1 MAGVNPEAGGWKAY
15 PSVMETAL
23 GSSGD
28 GRRGHN
34 MNDDGSVMHFSA
46 TRCVCVFCVFNLNS
60 ICLYVCFSISL
71 YYYIPTPTTPCC
83 VSLFDDLFLVL
94 FTPLHVQLPN
104 WGDSLFG

>member
-46 TRCVCVFCVFNLNS
+46 TRCVCVFV
-60 ICLYVCFSISL
+60 
-71 YYYIPTPTTPCC
+71 
-83 VSLFDDLFLVL
+83 VS
-94 FTPLHVQLPN
+94 
-104 WGDSLFG
+104 

>member
-1 MAGVNPEAGGWKAY
+1 MNPEAGGWKAY

-46 TRCVCVFCVFNLNS
+46 TRCVCV
-60 ICLYVCFSISL
+60 CLLCLKS
-71 YYYIPTPTTPCC
+71 
-83 VSLFDDLFLVL
+83 
-94 FTPLHVQLPN
+94 
-104 WGDSLFG
+104 

>member
-46 TRCVCVFCVFNLNS
+46 TRCVCV
-60 ICLYVCFSISL
+60 CLLCLKS
-71 YYYIPTPTTPCC
+71 
-83 VSLFDDLFLVL
+83 
-94 FTPLHVQLPN
+94 
-104 WGDSLFG
+104 